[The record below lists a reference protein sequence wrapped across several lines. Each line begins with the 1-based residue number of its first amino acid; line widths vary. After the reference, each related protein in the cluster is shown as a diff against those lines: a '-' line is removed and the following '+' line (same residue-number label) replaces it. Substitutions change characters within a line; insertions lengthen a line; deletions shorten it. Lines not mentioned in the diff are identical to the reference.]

1 MSEGHN
7 VIKDFVREV
16 KLGTENLL
24 SVAKEVNDDGEKLTT
39 IAMQNRQLQ
48 PEPPREAALARSPK
62 RAHTFHEAAGL
73 GEYLGKYGGNN
84 TVVLAD
90 VRARK
95 MEVVLDES
103 AIDGFEVLDLI
114 PRIHPLFLAWY
125 GLKEHQVEIKVLAQF
140 LLEHRR
146 EITDPDPMTLLAD
159 FSQLRGT
166 SKITTESGTVTA
178 KNHHCLNGVMVETTI
193 KGVNNKELVEL
204 PNSITVKAPLY
215 LGTEPQD
222 FTFDLTLRVDPNN
235 NEIVAKLTSAD
246 LEEAEVN
253 AFEEMMQTI
262 REQIAGIAIFGSV
275 EHSEWRTL
283 PG

>member
-1 MSEGHN
+1 MSEGQN

-24 SVAKEVNDDGEKLTT
+24 SVAREVNDDGEKLTT
-39 IAMQNRQLQ
+39 IAMQNRELQ

-62 RAHTFHEAAGL
+62 RAHFFHEAG
-73 GEYLGKYGGNN
+73 GFGTYLSKYGGNN

-90 VRARK
+90 VGARK
-95 MEVVLDES
+95 MEAVLNEY
-103 AIDGFEVLDLI
+103 ALDGFEVLYLQ
-114 PRIHPLFLAWY
+114 PRIHPLFHAWY
-125 GLKEHQVEIKVLAQF
+125 NLKEHPVEIKVLAQF

-166 SKITTESGTVTA
+166 SKITTESGMVTA

-193 KGVNNKELVEL
+193 KGASNKELVEL
-204 PNSITVKAPLY
+204 PNSITVRAPLY
-215 LGTEPQD
+215 LGTEPRG

-235 NEIVAKLTSAD
+235 NEIVAKLSSAD
-246 LEEAEVN
+246 LCDAEVK
-253 AFEEMMQTI
+253 AFEEMMHTI
-262 REQIAGIAIFGSV
+262 QEQIAGIVTFGSV
-275 EHSEWRTL
+275 EYSDWRTL
-283 PG
+283 PW